1 VVAWNM
7 SEVPHLI
14 RLVRGS
20 PASDVAVLVITFSLT
35 VFVDLVVAVN
45 VGVILAALIFM
56 RRMSLA
62 VNVEAQ
68 VESTADNKLPA
79 GPLPAGVVV
88 YSIEGPLFFGAAE
101 KLERTLAHIQ
111 RPATTLILRMSQVPF
126 VDATGI
132 SALDQIITDF
142 LKHDATV
149 LLSEV
154 RTNVLHKLERAGLV
168 RRLGADNLTATLAL
182 ALERVKAVDTVRET
196 CVRIGQSCKSTAH

>member
-1 VVAWNM
+1 
-7 SEVPHLI
+7 
-14 RLVRGS
+14 
-20 PASDVAVLVITFSLT
+20 
-35 VFVDLVVAVN
+35 
-45 VGVILAALIFM
+45 
-56 RRMSLA
+56 
-62 VNVEAQ
+62 
-68 VESTADNKLPA
+68 
-79 GPLPAGVVV
+79 
-88 YSIEGPLFFGAAE
+88 
-101 KLERTLAHIQ
+101 
-111 RPATTLILRMSQVPF
+111 

-154 RTNVLHKLERAGLV
+154 RPNVQHKLERAGLV